1 MVLVTGASGFVGQHL
16 VAALAAQGLSV
27 RALYHSH
34 KPVAT
39 HLLQANIEWVCCDLL
54 DIYAVEEAFVG
65 IKQVY
70 HCAAII
76 SFEPDE
82 EAQMMHFNVES
93 TAHVVDEAVRCGV
106 EKLIYISSIAALG
119 QPEQE
124 DKTITEAVQWG
135 ENSYGSAYGMSKYL
149 AETEVW
155 RGIGEGLTANILNP
169 GIILGE
175 GDFTKGS
182 AALIQ
187 LADRS
192 FPFYTQGITAWV
204 DVHDVVSVAM
214 HLMSSEVEGENYILS
229 GGNHSYRSVLAQMST
244 ALGKQPAKWAASR
257 TLTQI
262 IWRLLVVQRWLGKR
276 PIINKQT
283 AKNAQ
288 SISYYDSSKLLAAIP
303 GFSYTPLEETIER
316 MVRAYK
322 KK

>member
-27 RALYHSH
+27 RALYHKN
-34 KPVAT
+34 KPTAV
-39 HLLQANIEWVCCDLL
+39 HLQQSNIEWVSCDLL
-54 DIYAVEEAFVG
+54 DIYAVEEAFEG

-76 SFEPDE
+76 SFERDE

-93 TAHVVDEAVRCGV
+93 TAHVVDEAVRSGI

-124 DKTITEAVQWG
+124 EKTITEAVQWG

-155 RGIGEGLTANILNP
+155 RGIGEGLSANILNP

-192 FPFYTQGITAWV
+192 FPFYTKGITAWV
-204 DVHDVVSVAM
+204 DVQDVVRVAM
-214 HLMSSEVEGENYILS
+214 LLMDSEIVGENYILS
-229 GGNHSYRSVLAQMST
+229 AGNYSYRSVLAMMAS
-244 ALGKQPAKWAASR
+244 ALGKQPAKWAASS

-262 IWRLLVVQRWLGKR
+262 IWRLLVVQRWLGRR

-288 SISYYDSSKLLAAIP
+288 SISYYDSNKLITSLPTFKYI
-303 GFSYTPLEETIER
+303 PLEETIQR
-316 MVRAYK
+316 MVKAYK
-322 KK
+322 HP